1 MALVGLA
8 LGGCTAVYAPPVRV
22 AQLGAPGR
30 LQAGQVEISAANVG
44 LPHGFVGSSVGYA
57 AREHLIVQAGAD
69 GAFRGFAMG
78 WAGVQ
83 VPGTYHLTGRWSV
96 SADGE
101 LGAGAGAGG
110 SCDEDDSTTE
120 LCRVDRPWYRR
131 AAGGGYLGAG
141 GALRYGPISLYSRAR
156 VQTTAARDIP
166 MTTWTMLSGGL
177 HGHILDRADVFAGVT
192 GFRYAN
198 GVDAFGYFAAELGLA
213 FRFDPILGWRR

>member
-1 MALVGLA
+1 M
-8 LGGCTAVYAPPVRV
+8 YAPPVRV

-30 LQAGQVEISAANVG
+30 LQPGQVEITAANVG

-57 AREHLIVQAGAD
+57 AHEHLIVQVGAD
-69 GAFRGFAMG
+69 GGFDRFAMG
-78 WAGVQ
+78 WAGIQ
-83 VPGTYHLTGRWSV
+83 VPGTYHLTGRWSA

-101 LGAGAGAGG
+101 IGAGAGAGG
-110 SCDEDDSTTE
+110 RCDDEDDSND
-120 LCRVDRPWYRR
+120 LCRTSRPWYRR
-131 AAGGGYLGAG
+131 PAGGGYLGAG

-177 HGHILDRADVFAGVT
+177 HGHILDRADVFATVT

-198 GVDAFGYFAAELGLA
+198 GVDAVGYFVGEVGLA